1 MEFEQEEPVSP
12 TGLYMSSS
20 ALSLT
25 TLGFLEFQVPIDDL
39 QVFDLIK
46 DLFLPINPRF
56 SSIMVLFYSLFKLLN
71 CKDSNNSDSVPYMFS
86 NLVDRR

>member
-1 MEFEQEEPVSP
+1 MEFAEEEPVSP

-39 QVFDLIK
+39 EAFEMIK

-56 SSIMVLFYSLFKLLN
+56 SSKMVHSFSLF
-71 CKDSNNSDSVPYMFS
+71 FAF
-86 NLVDRR
+86 

>member
-56 SSIMVLFYSLFKLLN
+56 SSIMVLFYSLFKFTQTVNILIILILYHI
-71 CKDSNNSDSVPYMFS
+71 CFQIF
-86 NLVDRR
+86 